1 MFYTIYSQ
9 FFEEPEDLEIASDNH
24 KTDTSYNGNPLLPN
38 VTSPMAHTSVANTHN
53 KQLSK
58 L

>member
-1 MFYTIYSQ
+1 MFYTMYSQ
-9 FFEEPEDLEIASDNH
+9 FFEEPEELEIASNER

-38 VTSPMAHTSVANTHN
+38 VTSPMAYTSVANTHN
-53 KQLSK
+53 KKFSK

>member
-1 MFYTIYSQ
+1 MYSQ
-9 FFEEPEDLEIASDNH
+9 IFEEPEEVKTCIDEQ

-38 VTSPMAHTSVANTHN
+38 VTSHMRHTSVTNTHN